1 MCFTRRK
8 KKIKSSKIYPEKN
21 VFSQENEQKKNEQ
34 KNKEE
39 QGLSLINYQVEEIED
54 SGKIKCSGCNDF
66 IPLEDIK
73 INCAGCD
80 RFFHCCI
87 AGKCIGENCRGQET
101 ILGEKHQLSWCIYC
115 VPGIDQNKVGGQY
128 CICHECYHDSK

>member
-1 MCFTRRK
+1 MCFLKRMNK
-8 KKIKSSKIYPEKN
+8 KNIKGEKT
-21 VFSQENEQKKNEQ
+21 QKKRTK
-34 KNKEE
+34 KNKVYP
-39 QGLSLINYQVEEIED
+39 LINYQVEEIED
-54 SGKIKCSGCNDF
+54 YGKIKCSGCNDM

-87 AGKCIGENCRGQET
+87 AGKCVGPNCRNQET

-115 VPGIDQNKVGGQY
+115 VPGISANKVGGKE
-128 CICHECYHDSK
+128 CICHECYEIHGNHDSK